1 MNNSS
6 SYEVGKAV
14 KRRRNEQQQ
23 EEEEEE
29 YSITTTDRL
38 SLLPGPIIH
47 HILSFLDTKSA
58 VQTSVLS
65 RLWRST
71 WKHVPVLRLISGS
84 FRQFSSFRRFVDNVL
99 SLRRP
104 FNVRETLFI
113 MSHHHLDEDVSF
125 VAKVARYSL
134 SHDAQHLV
142 VQLLGST
149 GLEASR
155 RLSNL
160 FGTISHCSLETL
172 RLSVSLIDCEFG
184 SSGFRMLK
192 TLELRCCQL
201 VPDEDGVFDPFPN
214 FPHLENLVLD
224 GCCQGDRYE
233 THLKIS
239 GPKLL
244 NLELCVIWFSSVE
257 IDAPRLKLFDLH
269 HLLDSVKFAKLSFP
283 SLDHASID
291 INDQFEFMEGNED
304 SVAQCLISL
313 FRGLSNVTILR
324 LEPETIKVLSSII
337 PEILYQQSSPFSRME
352 SLIVTAN
359 SVPYSQLAYFLEG
372 SSAAEPTLDFI

>member
-23 EEEEEE
+23 QEEEE

-38 SLLPGPIIH
+38 SHLPDPIIH

-71 WKHVPVLRLISGS
+71 WKHVPVLRLVSGS
-84 FRQFSSFRRFVDNVL
+84 FRRFSSFRRFVDNVL

-104 FNVRETLFI
+104 FNVRETLFV
-113 MSHHHLDEDVSF
+113 MSHHHLEEDVSF
-125 VAKVARYSL
+125 VAKVAQYSL

-142 VQLLGST
+142 FQLLGVT

-172 RLSVSLIDCEFG
+172 RLSVSFIDCGFG
-184 SSGFRMLK
+184 SFGFRMLK

-214 FPHLENLVLD
+214 FPRLENLVLD
-224 GCCQGDRYE
+224 GCCQGYGYE
-233 THLKIS
+233 TRLKIS

-244 NLELCVIWFSSVE
+244 NLELCVIWFASVE

-283 SLDHASID
+283 SLDHAIID

-304 SVAQCLISL
+304 SVAQCLITL
-313 FRGLSNVTILR
+313 FQGLSNVTILR
-324 LEPETIKVLSSII
+324 LEPETIKVLFG
-337 PEILYQQSSPFSRME
+337 LYRFKFLQSSPFTRLV
-352 SLIVTAN
+352 SLNVTAN
-359 SVPYSQLAYFLEG
+359 SVPYSLLAYFLEG
-372 SSAAEPTLDFI
+372 SSAQEPTLLYI